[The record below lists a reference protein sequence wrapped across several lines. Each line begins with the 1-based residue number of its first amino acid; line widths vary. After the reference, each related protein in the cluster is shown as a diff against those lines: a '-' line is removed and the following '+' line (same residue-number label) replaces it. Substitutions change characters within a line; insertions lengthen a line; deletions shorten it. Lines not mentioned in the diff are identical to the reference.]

1 MYTSITCNHT
11 HRLQYFITYEKL
23 DPQSKTPRV
32 YIGEIALKHMF
43 KDRVEGQ
50 SGKGLDL
57 NTLAPFHTYGHL
69 LTVGQRAE
77 VEKKTKE
84 VLGMSSAAGSSNI
97 NLPDNIQ
104 QGHDDKG
111 TASIKPGKPSK
122 AAVDAANVMSLFS

>member
-1 MYTSITCNHT
+1 MYTSTTCNHT

-23 DPQSKTPRV
+23 DPQSQTPRV

-43 KDRVEGQ
+43 KDKVLGQ
-50 SGKGLDL
+50 SGTSLDL

-84 VLGMSSAAGSSNI
+84 VLGMSGGGSSI
-97 NLPDNIQ
+97 SVSDNIQ

>member
-57 NTLAPFHTYGHL
+57 NTLAPFRTYGHL